1 MGGVWSVINSMV
13 GVDDRDLQLTVTMI
27 REHHAAIVQARETG
41 TAVPWQQTDHA
52 TNHPNV
58 PFPTDWG
65 MMGHI
70 LESAPLPAYYALAIE
85 GVPDMLA
92 DIEAFQADPNSQHAQ
107 RPPCMVCR
115 QLAYDENVNWD
126 GPVGTRRFYYSW
138 GIPLTFGGPPA
149 NPPPWGRNTG
159 IGRSR
164 RIHGM

>member
-41 TAVPWQQTDHA
+41 TAVPWQRMWHQTA
-52 TNHPNV
+52 ANV
-58 PFPTDWG
+58 PYQTEWG

-70 LESAPLPAYYALAIE
+70 LESAPLPDYVALAIE

-92 DIEAFQADPNSQHAQ
+92 DIEAFQADPNSQYAQ
-107 RPPCMVCR
+107 RPPCMVCH

-126 GPVGTRRFYYSW
+126 GPVGTRRFFSGY
-138 GIPLTFGGPPA
+138 GVPLTFGGAPA
-149 NPPPWGRNTG
+149 VNPPWGRNTG
-159 IGRSR
+159 MGRNR
-164 RIHGM
+164 RIYET